1 MPRYRSWTTSVES
14 GEIAPEYRLRTDA
27 VARNKGLLK
36 ARNARL
42 LSSGSWS
49 RRWGTLRKVDHVADC
64 RYETIGIGQS
74 QAVLFAFSNGRL
86 DIYNSA
92 WSLIQTI
99 TGCPWTGAH
108 IHKMQVAAEANRVS
122 VTHQAFYPQELVK
135 TGATWSRAA
144 KTFTP
149 GQGTTVRQPYYR
161 FQSSG
166 VTLTPSALTG
176 SITLTSSADHFVAGH
191 IGARIRYVT
200 QEILITAVGGATTA
214 TGTVQGALFPTL
226 NVPVVTSV
234 GFSVGD
240 IVEGADS
247 KVQGLVTGI
256 PSGTALTVLLING
269 YENFIGGTTNENLVG
284 PNQRSLLTAACTAA
298 TPAAAVDWDE
308 ALISDARGYPG
319 GVAYH
324 RGRQLLFDFP
334 AAQNLLAASI
344 AGDPDDFDTGEAGP
358 NDAVIETVG
367 RDDSLRVL
375 FVGSME
381 QLLVFTEAGAYYVP
395 ETTGAP
401 FSPTNAEFLA
411 IGPEVIGNTPPVR
424 VSEGMLFCEA
434 RSGRML
440 VLVPTGNVRRS
451 WDVADLSE
459 LSFHMMGTPKKISV
473 LPATAT
479 SDREI
484 VVLKEDGSIAWMRYR
499 RSQESA
505 GWCPWDTEGDWRSM
519 SVLDGR
525 LFMSSSRTLNGV
537 LGYSGEE
544 LSEARV
550 LDGCVTGTTGPT
562 PSMPTIFDGTNVTIT
577 QSNQTIYQGLYDDF
591 VPEDWTG
598 SVDVGFASLVEVEY
612 PPPVDGENGQWRPM
626 QIVRA
631 FLTVEDSGS
640 FRMNNYEMGAFMP
653 ESDEGALPPLW
664 SETREHWVPGVEW
677 EQTLTISQE
686 IPAPLIVRALTLEVK
701 S

>member
-1 MPRYRSWTTSVES
+1 MPRFRTWTTSVES
-14 GEIAPEYRLRTDA
+14 GEIATEYRLRTDA
-27 VARNKGLLK
+27 VARNKGLLQAK
-36 ARNARL
+36 NTRL
-42 LSSGSWS
+42 LSGGGWS
-49 RRWGTLRKVDHVADC
+49 RRWGTRRKIDHVGDC

-86 DIYNSA
+86 DIYNSSWA
-92 WSLIQTI
+92 LIQTI

-108 IHKMQVAAEANRVS
+108 IHKMQVAAEASRVS
-122 VTHQAFYPQELVK
+122 IAHQAFYPQELVK
-135 TGATWSRAA
+135 TGATWARAA
-144 KTFTP
+144 KSFTP
-149 GQGTTVRQPYYR
+149 GQGTTIRQPYYR
-161 FQSSG
+161 FQASG

-176 SITLTSSADHFVAGH
+176 SITLTSSASHFVAGH
-191 IGARIRYVT
+191 VGARIRYVT
-200 QEILITAVGGATTA
+200 QEILITAVGSGTSA
-214 TGTVQGALFPTL
+214 TGTIQGALFPTL

-256 PSGTALTVLLING
+256 PGGTALTVLLING
-269 YENFIGGTTNENLVG
+269 YENFIGGGTNENIVG
-284 PNQRSLLTAACTAA
+284 PNQRTALTAACTNA
-298 TPAAAVDWDE
+298 TPAGAVDWDE
-308 ALISDARGYPG
+308 ALISDARGFPG

-411 IGPEVIGNTPPVR
+411 IGPEVIGNTAPVR

-459 LSFHMMGTPKKISV
+459 LSFHLMGTPKKISV
-473 LPATAT
+473 LPATST

-519 SVLDGR
+519 TVLDGR
-525 LFMSSSRTLNGV
+525 LFMSSVRTLDGV
-537 LGYSGEE
+537 SGYSGEE
-544 LSEARV
+544 LTPSVV
-550 LDGCVTGTTGPT
+550 LDGCVAGTTGPT
-562 PSMPTIFDGTNVTIT
+562 PAMPTIFDGTNVTIT
-577 QSNQTIYQGLYDDF
+577 KSNQTIFQGLYDDF

-598 SVDVGFASLVEVEY
+598 TVDVGFAPTVTVEY
-612 PPPVDGENGQWRPM
+612 PPPIDGENGQWRPM
-626 QIVRA
+626 QIIRA
-631 FLTVEDSGS
+631 FITVVASGS
-640 FRMNNYEMGAFMP
+640 FRADSYEIGAFFP
-653 ESDEGALPPLW
+653 ESAEDALPPLW
-664 SETREHWVPGVEW
+664 SDTREHWCQGIGW
-677 EQTLTISQE
+677 NRTMIISQE
-686 IPAPLIVRALTLEVK
+686 IPAPLVVEAVTLEVK

>member
-1 MPRYRSWTTSVES
+1 MPRYRTWTTSVES
-14 GEIAPEYRLRTDA
+14 GEFAPEYRLRTDA
-27 VARNKGLLK
+27 VVRNKGLLQAK
-36 ARNARL
+36 NTRL
-42 LSSGSWS
+42 LSGGGWS
-49 RRWGTLRKVDHVADC
+49 RRWGTRRKVAHVGDC

-86 DIYNSA
+86 DIYDSS
-92 WSLIQTI
+92 WVLIQTI

-122 VTHQAFYPQELVK
+122 IAHQAFYPQELIK
-135 TGATWSRAA
+135 TGATWARAA
-144 KTFTP
+144 KSFTP
-149 GQGTTVRQPYYR
+149 GQGTTIRQPYYR
-161 FQSSG
+161 FQASG

-176 SITLTSSADHFVAGH
+176 SITLTTSADHFVPGH
-191 IGARIRYVT
+191 VGTRIRYVT
-200 QEILITAVGGATTA
+200 QEILITAVSSPTSA

-226 NVPVVTSV
+226 SVPINTSV

-247 KVQGLVTGI
+247 KVQGVVTDI
-256 PSGTALTVLLING
+256 PNSTTLTILLING
-269 YENFIGGTTNENLVG
+269 YENFTGSPSHENLVG
-284 PNQRSLLTAACTAA
+284 PNQRSKLTGTISNT

-308 ALISDARGYPG
+308 ALISDARGFPG

-411 IGPEVIGNTPPVR
+411 IGPEVIGNTAPVR

-459 LSFHMMGTPKKISV
+459 LSFHLMGTPKKIAV

-484 VVLKEDGSIAWMRYR
+484 VVLKEDGKIAWMRYR

-505 GWCPWDTEGDWRSM
+505 GWCPWETAGTWQSM
-519 SVLDGR
+519 TVLDGR
-525 LFMSSSRTLNGV
+525 LFLSAARTLNSV

-544 LSEARV
+544 LSDACV
-550 LDGCVTGTTGPT
+550 LDGCLAGTTGSS
-562 PSMPTIFDGTNVTIT
+562 PSMPAAFTGTNVTIT
-577 QSNQTIYQGLYDDF
+577 KFNQTIYQGPYSGF
-591 VPEDWTG
+591 VPADWTG
-598 SVDVGFASLVEVEY
+598 TVDVGFAPAVTVEY
-612 PPPVDGENGQWRPM
+612 PPPIDGENGQWRPM
-626 QIVRA
+626 QIIRA
-631 FLTVEDSGS
+631 FITVVSSGS
-640 FRMNNYEMGAFMP
+640 FRVDNYEMGAFFP
-653 ESDEGALPPLW
+653 ESAEDDLPPLW
-664 SETREHWVPGVEW
+664 SDTREHWCQGIGW
-677 EQTLTISQE
+677 NRTMTISQE
-686 IPAPLIVRALTLEVK
+686 IPAPLVVEAVTLEVK

>member
-27 VARNKGLLK
+27 VARNKGLLR

-99 TGCPWTGAH
+99 TGCPWTGSH

-135 TGATWSRAA
+135 TGATWARAA

-149 GQGTTVRQPYYR
+149 GQGTTLRQPYYR

-284 PNQRSLLTAACTAA
+284 PNQRSLLTAACTNT

-484 VVLKEDGSIAWMRYR
+484 VVLKDDGSIAWMRYR

-505 GWCPWDTEGDWRSM
+505 GWCPWDTEGGWRSM

-525 LFMSSSRTLNGV
+525 LFMSASRTLDGV

-577 QSNQTIYQGLYDDF
+577 QSNQTIYQGLYNDF

>member
-1 MPRYRSWTTSVES
+1 
-14 GEIAPEYRLRTDA
+14 
-27 VARNKGLLK
+27 
-36 ARNARL
+36 
-42 LSSGSWS
+42 
-49 RRWGTLRKVDHVADC
+49 LRKVDHVADC

-99 TGCPWTGAH
+99 TGCPWTGSH

-135 TGATWSRAA
+135 TGATWARAA

-149 GQGTTVRQPYYR
+149 GQGTTLRQPYYR

-284 PNQRSLLTAACTAA
+284 PNQRSLLTAACTNT

-484 VVLKEDGSIAWMRYR
+484 VVLKDDGSIAWMRYR

-505 GWCPWDTEGDWRSM
+505 GWCPWDTEGGWRSM

-525 LFMSSSRTLNGV
+525 LFMSASRTLDGV

-577 QSNQTIYQGLYDDF
+577 QSNQTIYQGLYNDF